1 MEITPFWNRYYAG
14 IFLIAGATLLFEIC
28 LSKVFSIIHFHY
40 FAFFIISTALFGYG
54 LSGVLLSVSK
64 RLKTVPPERLFY
76 LCSLLFGLS
85 ITVSYR
91 IILSIPLRIS
101 DLVSPLQ
108 IFFLCVV
115 YIVLMIAFLFSGLT
129 IGVLLSTFGTR
140 INKLYFLDLSG
151 AGAGCMLLVLLI
163 PQLGASGT
171 ILAAAIFATAGAL
184 AFSFRWSQR
193 VLPAVV
199 MLIFL
204 LMLPAAEVLFPSAGQ
219 SEKRYFKQ
227 SMEKHEILYTGWS
240 PAARVD
246 VAVGS
251 KTHRVIWIDGGTN
264 QSMMNKNSGKVKPG
278 SARNQIIRTVE
289 IPYLLLKNPKVMIIG
304 PGGGPEV
311 ESALA
316 YGASFITAVELD
328 PVITKL
334 VTGQFRNYIGNLYS
348 NPRVRLVNEEGRSFI
363 RRCGENFDIIQ
374 QKNNSHPMAVASGAL
389 NLTETYLLTKEAFRE
404 YLAHLT
410 PGGFLSISRH
420 GGIRLLNLGYEVLRD
435 AGVPE
440 PQKQMLLIRENDLNQ
455 SFFLKNG
462 EFTRREINIVQEYC
476 RGSGESVMFNPLEWQ
491 QSDSV
496 FAKLVNES
504 TREQI
509 LKSAPYELAAPTDD
523 WPFIEH
529 FYKLKT
535 QFDPAL
541 KASLYQP
548 FWTAA
553 YLMQFTTG
561 DATFVD
567 LSIYII
573 LLQAILLSG
582 VFIGFPL
589 LRFRRDGIATRGA
602 GRLLLY
608 YFCLGIGFILIEI
621 SFIQKYILF
630 IGYPVYAV
638 SAILFSILLAAGLG
652 SYCSSLLKMK
662 THRTILLAVIA
673 LALLAAFQV
682 FVIPGLFARYIS
694 VTFPIRVL
702 LAVIFIFP
710 AGFFMGIPFPTALSW
725 TAIHHPEFVPWA
737 WGINGYATVF
747 GSVLAVIL
755 ALHLGFHAVL
765 WISVGIYG
773 IAYLAIYA
781 AVSKTTTAAPG
792 ETSRP

>member
-1 MEITPFWNRYYAG
+1 MGDHVENSSFKNRYYAG
-14 IFLIAGATLLFEIC
+14 IFLIAAATLLFEIC

-54 LSGVLLSVSK
+54 LSGVLLSVSTW
-64 RLKTVPPERLFY
+64 LKTMPPSRLLY
-76 LCSLLFGLS
+76 LSSALFGLS
-85 ITVSYR
+85 IVVSYR
-91 IILSIPLRIS
+91 IILSLPLKIS
-101 DLVSPLQ
+101 DLVSPEQ

-115 YIVLMIAFLFSGLT
+115 YILLMIAFLFSGLT

-151 AGAGCMLLVLLI
+151 AGAGCMLIVVLI
-163 PQLGASGT
+163 PQFGASGS
-171 ILAAAIFATAGAL
+171 ILAAAILAAGGAFT
-184 AFSFRWSQR
+184 FSFRRMQR
-193 VLPAVV
+193 VFPAV
-199 MLIFL
+199 MILIFL
-204 LMLPAAEVLFPSAGQ
+204 LMIPAAESLFPSAGQ

-227 SMEKHEILYTGWS
+227 SMERHEIIYTGWS

-246 VAVGS
+246 VAVEG

-264 QSMMNKNSGKVKPG
+264 QSMMNKNSGRIAVQPAKAGV
-278 SARNQIIRTVE
+278 IRTVE
-289 IPYLLLKNPKVMIIG
+289 IPYLFLKTPNVMIIG

-311 ESALA
+311 ESGLQ
-316 YGASFITAVELD
+316 YGAKFITAVELD

-334 VTGQFRNYIGNLYS
+334 VTGRFSNYIAKLYS

-363 RRCGENFDIIQ
+363 RRCGEKFDIIQ

-389 NLTETYLLTKEAFRE
+389 NLTETYLLTKEAFHE
-404 YLAHLT
+404 YLEHLT
-410 PGGFLSISRH
+410 PGGFLAISRH
-420 GGIRLLNLGYEVLRD
+420 GGIRLLNLGYEVLKE

-440 PQKQMLLIRENDLNQ
+440 PQKQMLLVRENDLNQ

-462 EFTRREINIVQEYC
+462 QFTREEVNIVQHYC
-476 RGSGESVMFNPLEWQ
+476 ESIDDSILFNPLEWQ

-509 LKSAPYELAAPTDD
+509 LKSAPYELAASTDD

-529 FYKLKT
+529 FYRLKSE
-535 QFDPAL
+535 FDPAL
-541 KASLYQP
+541 KARQYEP
-548 FWTAA
+548 FWAAA
-553 YLMQFTTG
+553 YLMSFTAG
-561 DATFVD
+561 EATFAD
-567 LSIYII
+567 LSLYVI
-573 LLQAILLSG
+573 LLQAVLLSG

-589 LRFRRDGIATRGA
+589 FRFKRSGIVTRGA

-638 SAILFSILLAAGLG
+638 SAILFSILIAAGLG
-652 SYCSSLLKMK
+652 SYCSSLLKLR
-662 THRTILLAVIA
+662 THRMILLAVIA
-673 LALLAAFQV
+673 LAVLAVFQV
-682 FVIPGLFARYIS
+682 FAVPGLFARYIS
-694 VTFPIRVL
+694 VSFPMRIL
-702 LAVIFIFP
+702 LAVVFIFP

-725 TAIHHPEFVPWA
+725 TSVHHPEFVPWA
-737 WGINGYATVF
+737 WGINGYATVI

-755 ALHLGFHAVL
+755 ALQLGFHAVL
-765 WISVGIYG
+765 WISVGIYF
-773 IAYLAIYA
+773 IAFVSISSLM
-781 AVSKTTTAAPG
+781 SKTAAAAG
-792 ETSRP
+792 